1 MFWKSGSEIGV
12 SIVVLLD
19 TLTEMRP
26 AEADL
31 VVIMMAPL
39 AATAP

>member
-1 MFWKSGSEIGV
+1 M
-12 SIVVLLD
+12 VVLLE

-26 AEADL
+26 AVADF

>member
-1 MFWKSGSEIGV
+1 M
-12 SIVVLLD
+12 VVLLD
-19 TLTEMRP
+19 TFTARRP
-26 AEADL
+26 AMADL